1 MSKHITVQIDR
12 CVGCHTCEVACAIA
26 HSQSE
31 DIETMLLE
39 GENPGYRIH
48 VETYG
53 PLSIPIT
60 CEHCEEAP
68 CALVCPTDA
77 VKRHAPGKPVLVDDE
92 RCTGCGLCVRACP
105 YGVIALRPEG
115 KVAFKCDLCVHR
127 LAKGL
132 EPACLSSCPT
142 KALVLQEEATS
153 SMEAPSQRGNRKTA
167 VQKLDKEGNPEPP
180 KAPPKPSGIRC
191 YKCDGELV
199 IRESKRGP
207 FLGCGR
213 FPKCRTIISFKQ
225 VDHLKQLQAEGI
237 WPPKTYE
244 EGDELLGRT
253 KKKKKT
259 AKADDESDEKTTTQK
274 TKKKTARK

>member
-1 MSKHITVQIDR
+1 MSKHITVRIDR

-60 CEHCEEAP
+60 CQHCEEAD

-77 VKRHAPGKPVLVDDE
+77 VKRNAPGKPVLVDDE

-105 YGVIALRPEG
+105 FGVIALRPEG
-115 KVAFKCDLCVHR
+115 KVAFKCDLCVRR

-142 KALVLQEEATS
+142 KALLLQEEAAS
-153 SMEAPSQRGNRKTA
+153 NREKRREAVQKVDEAQAAAARKEERRAAVRKLPKAQDTPSNREKRRAA
-167 VQKLDKEGNPEPP
+167 VQKLAEAQAVGEKE
-180 KAPPKPSGIRC
+180 A
-191 YKCDGELV
+191 
-199 IRESKRGP
+199 ESVRG
-207 FLGCGR
+207 
-213 FPKCRTIISFKQ
+213 
-225 VDHLKQLQAEGI
+225 
-237 WPPKTYE
+237 
-244 EGDELLGRT
+244 
-253 KKKKKT
+253 
-259 AKADDESDEKTTTQK
+259 
-274 TKKKTARK
+274 